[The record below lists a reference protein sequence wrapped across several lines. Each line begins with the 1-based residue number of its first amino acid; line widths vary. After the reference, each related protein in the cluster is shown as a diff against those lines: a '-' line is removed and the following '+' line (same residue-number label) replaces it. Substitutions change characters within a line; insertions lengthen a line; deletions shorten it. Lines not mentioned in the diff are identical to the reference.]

1 VALRTATTPAPA
13 PSAASSGS
21 ALANLQ
27 GAVYKVATGA
37 ATTTTAGSST
47 DAGSRSVYLG
57 MSRSEAVV
65 PGQNSPA
72 KAPTGKVPSSWAYT
86 NPRSYV
92 PSVPSA
98 TSNYGTVDADKI
110 VTADDAVNSFWTWDD
125 AQRKSFGD
133 TLVSLGLAT
142 AADATRTPVLL
153 SAWTDAVDA
162 AANLYT
168 YGKKR
173 VTPWQAL
180 SGIAGIEGTT
190 GKKGASG
197 SGEARS
203 YTTTSID
210 LTSPEAAKALISDTL
225 SKYLG
230 RAANDGEVSAFTT
243 TLNNAQR
250 ANPTVTKTDVSAD
263 QNTTTSTTSG
273 GLDSN
278 AQAQIAKESAQANP
292 NYAEY
297 QAAGTYMNY
306 LFSALQAPVKI

>member
-1 VALRTATTPAPA
+1 MATPTPTPA

-21 ALANLQ
+21 ALSNLQ
-27 GAVYKVATGA
+27 GAVLGVLAGTSTSGA
-37 ATTTTAGSST
+37 AAPT
-47 DAGSRSVYLG
+47 AGSRSVYLG
-57 MSRSEAVV
+57 MSRSQAVV
-65 PGQNSPA
+65 PGATQGSKISPRETA
-72 KAPTGKVPSSWAYT
+72 A
-86 NPRSYV
+86 NPRF
-92 PSVPSA
+92 PTAA
-98 TSNYGTVDADKI
+98 TSNLGTVDTDKI
-110 VTADDAVNSFWTWDD
+110 VTADEAVNSFWTWDD

-133 TLVSLGLAT
+133 QLVALGLAT

-153 SAWTDAVDA
+153 AAWTDAVDSA
-162 AANLYT
+162 ASLYT

-180 SGIAGIEGTT
+180 SGNAGIEGTT

-210 LTSPEAAKALISDTL
+210 LTSPTAAKALISDTL

-263 QNTTTSTTSG
+263 QNTTSSTTSG

-278 AQAQIAKESAQANP
+278 AQAQMAKESAQANP